1 MNMTHLLNTP
11 LCRRALVLSALALTL
26 AGCANKNYVVLLPDD
41 DGKLG
46 RVVLSSPKGETLLSN
61 KNQGA
66 TLGGTAGETYVVSAE
81 QLKKDFGAALAASP
95 QKPASYLLYFQAGAA
110 ALTAE
115 SQASLPTILE
125 DIKGRPGA
133 DISVIGHSDTL
144 GDAQANYQLGLIRAQ
159 SVAQLIGNSNLS
171 ADHVSVESHGEK
183 NLLVP
188 TPDETD
194 EPRNRRVEVTV
205 R

>member
-1 MNMTHLLNTP
+1 MTPLFYPL
-11 LCRRALVLSALALTL
+11 LCRRALALSALALTL
-26 AGCANKNYVVLLPDD
+26 TGCASKNYVVLLPDE

-46 RVVLSSPKGETLLSN
+46 KVVLTSPKGETLLTG

-66 TLGGTAGETYVVSAE
+66 ALGGTAGETFVVSDE

-95 QKPASYLLYFQAGAA
+95 QKPASYLLYFEAGGT
-110 ALTAE
+110 ALTAD
-115 SQASLPTILE
+115 SQASLPTILD
-125 DIKGRPGA
+125 DIKRRPGA
-133 DISVIGHSDTL
+133 DLSVIGHSDTL
-144 GDAQANYQLGLIRAQ
+144 GDAQANYQLGLTRAQ
-159 SVAQLIGNSNLS
+159 SVAQLIGNTHIS

-183 NLLVP
+183 NLLVQ

-194 EPRNRRVEVTV
+194 EPRNRRVEITV